1 MERRL
6 VDTNVVSYLLKQ
18 DTRAELYRKHL
29 EGRRLYVSFMTVAE
43 IYCWM
48 VERQWS
54 RNRIEGVRRKLAA
67 YRTLIYDDEMAWK
80 WAEVM
85 AIKGHPIAPG
95 DAWIAACA
103 LRHGMPL
110 VTHNRSDFEHVPDLT
125 VISEA

>member
-1 MERRL
+1 MDRRL

-18 DTRAELYRKHL
+18 DSRGELYRNHL

-43 IYCWM
+43 LYYWM
-48 VERQWS
+48 VDRQWGQS
-54 RNRIEGVRRKLAA
+54 RIERVRRTLKA
-67 YRTLIYDDEMAWK
+67 YRTLPYDDQTAWA
-80 WAEVM
+80 WAEIM

-103 LRHGMPL
+103 IRHRMPL
-110 VTHNRSDFEHVPDLT
+110 VTHNRSDFEHIPHLT